1 MPHRKCVIYVAQN
14 QLLCSF
20 FLVIKV
26 AIHNIFQQT
35 ISVNL
40 PNAFAGTKMIRDVCW
55 VLSQQISD
63 DLADWIVPLFL
74 ERFMDAQ
81 QICLVFILHNAH
93 HLTNIFGIEQ
103 IQMIELRRA
112 WELYHHARFI
122 ILKCVT
128 DLP

>member
-1 MPHRKCVIYVAQN
+1 
-14 QLLCSF
+14 
-20 FLVIKV
+20 
-26 AIHNIFQQT
+26 
-35 ISVNL
+35 
-40 PNAFAGTKMIRDVCW
+40 MIRDVCW

-63 DLADWIVPLFL
+63 GLADWIVPLFL

-122 ILKCVT
+122 LLKCVT